1 MAAVDRSPPRSSK
14 LLDDSGRERRE
25 RRGKGRRESEGR
37 SRGRGAEEGKRGR
50 AEDVSTA
57 GSSQSAGRKREQQ
70 MRSRSLPGTLRG
82 QERPRR
88 EEVEDGTRGERKGE
102 GEQRRGRQ
110 KSKSMGERRRKVKD
124 VSSEREND
132 LPEGEKES
140 VGREKRDDN
149 GTGTTE
155 VTQRAPFSFLM
166 PLDNDDDGSGAES
179 AHSFSEV
186 SVSAASIAFSTQW
199 PLDPV
204 RPLQAPGS
212 LTTPPGPWL
221 VPSPHKLSQVLEGKR
236 LSQNKGGLWS

>member
-14 LLDDSGRERRE
+14 LLDDSGQERRE
-25 RRGKGRRESEGR
+25 RRGKGRREPEGR

-102 GEQRRGRQ
+102 GEQRRGRH

-212 LTTPPGPWL
+212 STTPPGPWL